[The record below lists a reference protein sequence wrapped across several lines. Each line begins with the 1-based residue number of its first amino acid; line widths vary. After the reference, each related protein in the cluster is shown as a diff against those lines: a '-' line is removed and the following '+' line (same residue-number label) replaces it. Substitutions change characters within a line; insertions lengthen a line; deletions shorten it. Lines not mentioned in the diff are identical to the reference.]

1 MTTTTIPK
9 LLFLHG
15 FLQNGKVF
23 SEKSSGIRKLLKKA
37 NIQCD
42 YIDGPVSL
50 EKKDLPFE
58 TDEERWK
65 ATVDAQMNKS
75 WFYHSEIS
83 KELDLTDAI
92 NTVTSYI
99 KENGPYDGIVGFS
112 QGAALSTI
120 ITNKITELVP
130 SHPEFKV
137 SVIIS
142 GYSFTEA
149 DPEHEGQLRITERY
163 RDSFTP
169 KKDSKTKII
178 FIYGTSDQAVP
189 AKRTQYLCNLFKESE
204 GTVGADSERI
214 KVFEHPGGHM
224 VPNKKDI
231 IRPVVEEIISALGSN

>member
-1 MTTTTIPK
+1 MTASTVPK

-37 NIQCD
+37 DVQCD
-42 YIDGPVSL
+42 YIDAPVQL

-58 TDEERWK
+58 MDDDKWAATLEADVNK
-65 ATVDAQMNKS
+65 A
-75 WFYHSEIS
+75 WFYHSDIS
-83 KELDLTDAI
+83 KELDLTAAI
-92 NTVTSYI
+92 STVTAHI

-137 SVIIS
+137 SLIIS
-142 GYSFTEA
+142 GYSFTEP
-149 DPEHEGQLRITERY
+149 DPESAGKLRITEKY
-163 RDSFTP
+163 RESFRP
-169 KKDSKTKII
+169 NPESQTKML
-178 FIYGTSDQAVP
+178 FIYGASDMAVP
-189 AKRTQYLCNLFKESE
+189 NERSKYLYNIYRESFGADAE
-204 GTVGADSERI
+204 GTRLLA
-214 KVFEHPGGHM
+214 FEHPGGHM

-231 IRPVVEEIISALGSN
+231 IRPVVEQITTSF

>member
-1 MTTTTIPK
+1 MSTVPK

-42 YIDGPVSL
+42 YIDGPVIL
-50 EKKDLPFE
+50 EKKDLPFVMD
-58 TDEERWK
+58 DEKWQ
-65 ATVDAQMNKS
+65 ATLDAEVNKS

-83 KELDLTDAI
+83 HELDLTESI
-92 NTVTSYI
+92 NSVVKYI

-120 ITNKITELVP
+120 ITNKITDLIPE
-130 SHPEFKV
+130 HPEFKV
-137 SVIIS
+137 SLVIS

-149 DPEHEGQLRITERY
+149 DPKNAGELRITEKFREA
-163 RDSFTP
+163 FTP
-169 KKDSKTKII
+169 KIDSNTKLM
-178 FIYGTSDQAVP
+178 FIYGEADNSVP
-189 AKRTQYLCNLFKESE
+189 GARTQYLIDLYKKAGVPE
-204 GTVGADSERI
+204 ERI
-214 KVFEHPGGHM
+214 SVFTHPSGHM

-231 IRPVVEEIISALGSN
+231 IRPVVEQIQTALSS